1 MEVHTMEVGEVL
13 IPISFFIA
21 VATVIALW
29 LLTRHR
35 ERLTMLDKGLSPE
48 DIKSLYQRSTK
59 AVGHPL
65 SALKWGIVF
74 ACIGLAVLLGLWLQ
88 ANYFVEGG
96 VYPALIALFGGLGLI
111 TFYLISKRHFS
122 DQI

>member
-1 MEVHTMEVGEVL
+1 MEPGEVL

-35 ERLTMLDKGLSPE
+35 ERLTMLEKGLSAE
-48 DIKSLYQRSTK
+48 DIKTLYQRSTR

-65 SALKWGIVF
+65 HALKWGIVF
-74 ACIGLAVLLGLWLQ
+74 ACIGLAVLVGLWLH
-88 ANYFVEGG
+88 ANYFVEEG
-96 VYPALIALFGGLGLI
+96 VYPALIALFGGAGLI
-111 TFYLISKRHFS
+111 TFYLISKKHFT

>member
-1 MEVHTMEVGEVL
+1 MEAGEVL

-21 VATVIALW
+21 VATVISLW
-29 LLTRHR
+29 FLTRHR

-59 AVGHPL
+59 VVGHPL
-65 SALKWGIVF
+65 SSLKWGIVF
-74 ACIGLAVLLGLWLQ
+74 VCIGLAVLIGLWLH
-88 ANYFVEGG
+88 ANYFVEEG
-96 VYPALIALFGGLGLI
+96 VYPALIALFGGAGLI
-111 TFYLISKRHFS
+111 TFYLISKKHFS